1 MSVPTIGSVT
11 SAHMLIT
18 LRLLLT
24 GAVLVLTPS
33 AGHAHYFK
41 PLCKT
46 DVIMH

>member
-11 SAHMLIT
+11 SAHMLTT
-18 LRLLLT
+18 LRLPLI

-33 AGHAHYFK
+33 AGHANFFK